1 MAICHT
7 VISEQ
12 KVNSKTNELEMIYN
26 ASSPDE
32 LALTNAARFFG
43 VVFQQRDSAN
53 KITIKDELKNKYLQ
67 YELLNVIEFTS
78 SRKRMSV
85 VVRTADNRILVLTKG
100 ADSIIIPLLAEG

>member
-12 KVNSKTNELEMIYN
+12 KVNPKTNELEMIYN

-32 LALTNAARFFG
+32 LALTNAAKFFG

-53 KITIKDELKNKYLQ
+53 KITIKDELKNKLIEF
-67 YELLNVIEFTS
+67 ELLNVIEFTS

-85 VVRTADNRILVLTKG
+85 IVRTSDNRILVLTKG
-100 ADSIIIPLLAEG
+100 ADSIIIPRLTEG